1 MPRTAHATR
10 PRKPLIRWSRP
21 LPLTLAGALAGL
33 HLCELPD
40 KLKPNLVMR
49 PRLSVTVS
57 GNKRPLPR
65 PCHADGT
72 VTPLP
77 TRRPPH
83 IAVLGAGGFVGSHLV
98 PRLAGRAT
106 IDAVDVT
113 FHKLASG
120 LPGVRRIQASITKPG
135 LLEAITARAD
145 IVISLTALCNP
156 ALYNT
161 RPLDVID
168 ASYTDLVPL
177 VKLCAERKRWLIHL
191 STCEVYGRRAL
202 TPSGR
207 PSRRMDEEKTALF
220 LGPIHRERW
229 TYAAA
234 KQLLERVIWAYGQH
248 EGLKFTIVRPFNVI
262 GPRMDFIPGV
272 DGEGIPRVLAAF
284 MHALLGGK
292 DLILV
297 DGGRQR
303 RSFLYVDEFVD
314 ALLRIVERPERCQ
327 GHILNLGNDR
337 NDVSIRALARA
348 VVSAFRVQQPD
359 GPAPRLRS
367 QSAAEFYGPGYDDSA
382 VRIPAMTKA
391 RTLLDWRPRLT
402 LSQMLPPIVADYLA
416 RYPWKI
422 AGDSPVR
429 AATPGVP

>member
-1 MPRTAHATR
+1 
-10 PRKPLIRWSRP
+10 
-21 LPLTLAGALAGL
+21 
-33 HLCELPD
+33 
-40 KLKPNLVMR
+40 
-49 PRLSVTVS
+49 
-57 GNKRPLPR
+57 
-65 PCHADGT
+65 
-72 VTPLP
+72 
-77 TRRPPH
+77 
-83 IAVLGAGGFVGSHLV
+83 
-98 PRLAGRAT
+98 
-106 IDAVDVT
+106 
-113 FHKLASG
+113 
-120 LPGVRRIQASITKPG
+120 